1 MKRILIITLLA
12 IICTAVFAQRQIIV
26 LDQETLAPIAGV
38 SVRVDSS
45 KVQKTDQHGR
55 VTVTEPFDSITFS
68 HLAYGKEKL
77 ACKEVADTMLMF
89 STGTTLPELV
99 VTDFG
104 PDLRRAMRAAHE
116 RMVSEPRPSS
126 LLSFDLGDILDK
138 RGRRDRKHLK
148 RAKRIL
154 QEYDLK

>member
-1 MKRILIITLLA
+1 MNRLLA
-12 IICTAVFAQRQIIV
+12 TGLLTIVCLALSAQRQIIV

-45 KVQKTDQHGR
+45 KVQKTDKDGR
-55 VTVTEPFDSITFS
+55 ITVPEPFDSITFS

-77 ACKEVADTMLMF
+77 ASKEVADTMLMF
-89 STGTTLPELV
+89 SNGTVLPELV

-116 RMVSEPRPSS
+116 RMVNTPRPSS
-126 LLSFDLGDILDK
+126 LLSFDLGDMLDK

-148 RAKRIL
+148 RAKKIL